1 MINFH
6 NLTNL
11 AYKLEVIKMIEQFEV
26 DKKVGRID
34 IRLHNDNGWNEEVLL
49 KMIEKYKNVY
59 LIYLGDWNNVVDN
72 RMHGLVQ

>member
-1 MINFH
+1 
-6 NLTNL
+6 
-11 AYKLEVIKMIEQFEV
+11 MIEQFEV